1 MLSVSLPESKIGP
14 VNLLGFSEIV
24 LVFLPSSSPQPLP
37 AVRPHASSC
46 PVFPSADPH
55 LHPRFT
61 LVLEVSP
68 YHTPSLCY
76 QAKHGSTH
84 LGSKTS
90 QLTRSCCEAKCSI
103 PCRAPSKESR
113 QLMLQRP
120 EPLMVFR
127 ERVFSLSLSSIFIH
141 LFGCAGS

>member
-37 AVRPHASSC
+37 AVGPHASSC

-61 LVLEVSP
+61 LVLEVPPHHTFKSVLPSQTWVHSP
-68 YHTPSLCY
+68 G
-76 QAKHGSTH
+76 Q
-84 LGSKTS
+84 
-90 QLTRSCCEAKCSI
+90 
-103 PCRAPSKESR
+103 
-113 QLMLQRP
+113 
-120 EPLMVFR
+120 
-127 ERVFSLSLSSIFIH
+127 
-141 LFGCAGS
+141 